1 MAQAPVPPGS
11 QPSSSPAAP
20 AKKQRSPAEK
30 VIVWGGIAVLLLV
43 LAYQARARLG
53 YNTTL
58 KALEARLEQDEGV
71 DAKPLL
77 EGDLDSYIVG
87 WPSRKVEEKN
97 QHLKTVELTWP
108 GLTAPFVMT
117 VMIDPSEEGGSVM
130 AVQTSGFV
138 EPAPPAREDRPMT
151 AEEVAAFNAS
161 IPPGA
166 NGKLPMPGE
175 EAAAEP
181 AADSKGAAAASD
193 DFASPQPA
201 ATEPTAAEPA
211 AEPTATEPAAT
222 EPAATEPAV
231 TEPAAETPAATPE
244 AAPATETPAAEFPA
258 TEDPAAE
265 TPANEAPAATEPPAT
280 GNQ

>member
-1 MAQAPVPPGS
+1 MAPSSPTPGS
-11 QPSSSPAAP
+11 QPASPPAGP
-20 AKKQRSPAEK
+20 AKKPRSPAEK
-30 VIVWGGIAVLLLV
+30 VIVWGGIAVMLLV
-43 LAYQARARLG
+43 LAYQARARVG

-58 KALEARLEQDEGV
+58 NALEARLAQDEGI

-87 WPSRKVEEKN
+87 WPSRKVEEKS

-130 AVQTSGFV
+130 AVQTAGYV
-138 EPAPPAREDRPMT
+138 EPPPPEREDRPMT

-181 AADSKGAAAASD
+181 AADGKADAPVAEE
-193 DFASPQPA
+193 PA
-201 ATEPTAAEPA
+201 TAEPA
-211 AEPTATEPAAT
+211 AEAPAAT
-222 EPAATEPAV
+222 AEPAPATEAPAAEAPAV
-231 TEPAAETPAATPE
+231 EAPAAETPATEAPAAETPAA
-244 AAPATETPAAEFPA
+244 ETPA
-258 TEDPAAE
+258 E
-265 TPANEAPAATEPPAT
+265 TPAATEPAT
-280 GNQ
+280 GN